1 MIYYFTIINKYN
13 RKKEYKKLFN
23 DIYSLNNYIIKL
35 EINGNIVK
43 YKKQILEDKKALS
56 NQR

>member
-23 DIYSLNNYIIKL
+23 DVYSLNNYIIKL
-35 EINGNIVK
+35 ESNGNIVK
-43 YKKQILEDKKALS
+43 YKKQILEDNKALS
-56 NQR
+56 N